1 MKVTGQVLFINVEHN
16 IVCGDGSFKATV
28 GHQLVVGKDGTDVEF
43 VDIENITFMGM
54 PINGYK
60 AYSQFKEKMLDMGI
74 DIEAMVEEECVG
86 LITDSFINDC
96 KERLNKVKYF
106 NIVG

>member
-1 MKVTGQVLFINVEHN
+1 MKVVNQSMFVSVQND

-28 GHQLVVGKDGTDVEF
+28 EHQIIVSNGGVDVEF
-43 VDIENITFMGM
+43 TDIHNITFMGM
-54 PINGYK
+54 PINGYT

-96 KERLNKVKYF
+96 KNSFNQVKF
-106 NIVG
+106 IAVG

>member
-1 MKVTGQVLFINVEHN
+1 MKVVNQVMFVSVQND

-28 GHQLVVGKDGTDVEF
+28 EHQIIVSNEGVDVEF
-43 VDIENITFMGM
+43 SDIVNITFMGM

-86 LITDSFINDC
+86 LITDSFINTC
-96 KERLNKVKYF
+96 KDSFNQVKF
-106 NIVG
+106 IAVG

>member
-1 MKVTGQVLFINVEHN
+1 MKVVNQSMFVSVQND

-28 GHQLVVGKDGTDVEF
+28 EHQIIVSNEGADVEF
-43 VDIENITFMGM
+43 VGIENITFMGM
-54 PINGYK
+54 PITGYK
-60 AYSQFKEKMLDMGI
+60 AYSQFKEKMLGMGI

-96 KERLNKVKYF
+96 KERFNKAKYLM
-106 NIVG
+106 